1 MKQTLITTL
10 FLATLVSS
18 TLVAEREI
26 ASIDKLFKAK
36 GKLYFG
42 SITDPVDITNSQDAN
57 TIIADF
63 GAVSPENSMKWDAT
77 EPSRVNFNFNGA
89 NQFNH
94 VSTVAG
100 RYASKIYAWDV
111 VNEIFNEDGSLRDSV
126 FSRVLGDKFVSI
138 AFNAARKADS
148 HAKLYIN
155 DYNLDSIAA
164 GVPIDGIGSQ
174 SHLGQG
180 GSSGT
185 LGALQAMSKI
195 VSEVAITELDI
206 VNAPA
211 DDYVSVTNACLQ
223 ISNCVGIT
231 TWGTS
236 DAHSWQSSDHPLL
249 FDGNYQPKAAYNAV
263 VSLLSSGSTDPGTTT
278 TASPPTNTGS
288 TGSEA
293 KGGPEEQHVVRDLAN
308 TATLGIASVYKLR
321 GRAGTLLALGGLPQ
335 TRWHGGQ
342 RRVSRRQ
349 HRGDFMELVRQH
361 LVPDMARGGAEAVCY
376 VQHPATQEA
385 AIIIASLTEEGK
397 LRILVDSVWEMEDLV
412 KAYAWIGKKRAK
424 GKVVI
429 KVEQVLIEFN

>member
-18 TLVAEREI
+18 TPVAEREL

-42 SITDPVDITNSQDAN
+42 SITDPVDIANSQDAN

-77 EPSRVNFNFNGA
+77 EPSRGNFNFNGA
-89 NQFNH
+89 DQFVNFATSHGLTIRGHNLLWHNQLPSWVSAISDANTLTQVIQNH

-100 RYASKIYAWDV
+100 RYAGKIYAWDV

-138 AFNAARKADS
+138 AFNAARKADP

-155 DYNLDSIAA
+155 DYNLDSANYGKVANGIVPHVKNWIAA

-211 DDYVSVTNACLQ
+211 DDYVAVTNACLQ

-236 DAHSWQSSDHPLL
+236 DAHSWRSSDHPLL

-308 TATLGIASVYKLR
+308 TATLGIASVYK
-321 GRAGTLLALGGLPQ
+321 
-335 TRWHGGQ
+335 
-342 RRVSRRQ
+342 
-349 HRGDFMELVRQH
+349 
-361 LVPDMARGGAEAVCY
+361 Y
-376 VQHPATQEA
+376 
-385 AIIIASLTEEGK
+385 
-397 LRILVDSVWEMEDLV
+397 
-412 KAYAWIGKKRAK
+412 
-424 GKVVI
+424 
-429 KVEQVLIEFN
+429 